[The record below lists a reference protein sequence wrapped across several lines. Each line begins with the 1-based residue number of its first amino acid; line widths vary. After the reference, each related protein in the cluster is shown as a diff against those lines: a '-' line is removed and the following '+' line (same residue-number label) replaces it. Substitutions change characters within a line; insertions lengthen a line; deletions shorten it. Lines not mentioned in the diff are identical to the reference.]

1 MTAGG
6 AIRRWWP
13 ELVLFAVLVP
23 APYLGGFVGIGPDL
37 LGRILIW
44 GLFGLGFSL
53 LFGYAGLLSFG
64 QSAFFGTGGFV
75 CAYLLAEGHVQ
86 NTLIALLVGTVAA
99 AAAGLVIG
107 FLTLRRTGIYFAM
120 GTLAFAEM
128 FYFLENSPLKH
139 WTRGEN
145 GISGIPSAQISF
157 GMMSFEVASGWQM
170 YAFIAALFYIGFIV
184 ARLIAGSPFGAVLTA
199 IRGNPQRASAVG
211 HAIGRYKLAIF
222 VVAAAYGGLAG
233 GLLGIF
239 QSYMPPDAFKLET
252 SAQLVMQTVI
262 GGAGNLLGPLVGA
275 AVWLCLYEILQ
286 HTFAVGPYWKLILGI
301 VFVLLVALLRRGLCG
316 VVEDVFVKLADR
328 YKGKRIGETS
338 VGKLGIFA
346 AARSSTGSPVL
357 QARALSKAYA
367 GFQAVAEVDFSL
379 QEGEIHGIIGP
390 NGAGKSTFFKMLAG
404 EINPSSGQILL
415 RGDDITALG
424 ATEICQLGM
433 SKGYQINQLFES
445 LSVRE
450 SLRIPA
456 LARARGK
463 FRFDIFR
470 AAHRID
476 DVERQVEAALTL
488 VQLHDRQDVLVHELS
503 YGEKRRLEIGLVL
516 ATGANILLLDE
527 PLAGMSPE
535 ERAHVIKLLRS
546 LRTGRSIVIV
556 EHDMD
561 AMFGLA
567 DRITVLC
574 EGRLLDEGSPAH
586 IQKSQAVQEAY
597 LGGAKEHELA

>member
-1 MTAGG
+1 MSASY

-13 ELVLFAVLVP
+13 ELLLLAVLVS
-23 APYLGGFVGIGPDL
+23 APYLGAFIGFGPDL

-75 CAYLLAEGHVQ
+75 CAYLLAEGHVE
-86 NTLIALLVGTVAA
+86 NTLLALFAGTVAA

-128 FYFLENSPLKH
+128 FYFLENSPLKY
-139 WTRGEN
+139 WTKGEN
-145 GISGIPSAQISF
+145 GISGIPSARISL
-157 GMMSFEVASGWQM
+157 GMTSFEVASGWPM
-170 YAFIAALFYIGFIV
+170 FVFIAVLFYIGFIV

-211 HAIGRYKLAIF
+211 HAIHHYKLAVF
-222 VVAAAYGGLAG
+222 VIAAAYGGLAG
-233 GLLGIF
+233 GLLGVF
-239 QSYMPPDAFKLET
+239 QSYMPPDAFKLDT

-262 GGAGNLLGPLVGA
+262 GGASHLVGPLVGA
-275 AVWLCLYEILQ
+275 AVWLYLYEVLQ
-286 HTFAVGPYWKLILGI
+286 HTFAVGPYWKLILGV

-316 VVEDVFVKLADR
+316 MLEDGFAKLATR
-328 YKGKRIGETS
+328 YKEKASHQAPAGVLR
-338 VGKLGIFA
+338 IFA
-346 AARSSTGSPVL
+346 ASDKSTGSPVL
-357 QARALSKAYA
+357 QASGLSKAYG
-367 GFQAVAEVDFSL
+367 GFQAVSGIEFSL
-379 QEGEIHGIIGP
+379 REGEIHGLIGP

-404 EINPSSGQILL
+404 EINPSSGRILL
-415 RGDDITALG
+415 RGDDVTALG
-424 ATEICQLGM
+424 ATEICQLGV
-433 SKGYQINQLFES
+433 SKGYQINQLFSS

-450 SLRIPA
+450 NLRIPA

-463 FRFDIFR
+463 FRFDVFR
-470 AAHRID
+470 AAHRME
-476 DVERQVEAALTL
+476 DVELQVDAALTL
-488 VQLHDRQDVLVHELS
+488 LQLDDRQHVPVHELS
-503 YGEKRRLEIGLVL
+503 YGEKRRLEIGLAL

-535 ERAHVIKLLRS
+535 ERANVTKLLRS

-574 EGRLLDEGSPAH
+574 EGKLLDEGPPAH
-586 IQKSQAVQEAY
+586 IQQSQAVQEAY
-597 LGGAKEHELA
+597 LGGGKEYEPA